1 MRGKMQMKNMFKY
14 YLSNKRRGISLIFV
28 MALTVFSI
36 YFVTSLVQSIFST
49 VEYSNIA
56 CLNDFSFV
64 YPVGGSS
71 FLQNET
77 VEKIKNDDSVENAYP
92 ILLEYT
98 VINNIF
104 GTTSGYVAFMEE
116 ADIREIF
123 DDFSLTVTEGRLPE
137 ENSYELIMHEDMLK
151 NKGLSVG
158 DTFGSAVDEGEQ
170 IDGKYMIT
178 GAFSGD
184 SYMAFGTKSY
194 RQKELE
200 ELGLDF
206 KNTTFGLLVT
216 PKTDLDTMNN
226 MLDTMSHNEAAAMTL
241 SYAQKTLKD
250 NVSSIKFLMG
260 VIVIVIAVSISAAVC
275 IVLETTYN
283 DRMEEFGILYAI
295 GYKKSWLFRNI
306 IAEIV
311 VLVFISWILGLI
323 LSYGVL
329 SLVAKSV
336 FEPMGQI
343 LSIFSIQS
351 LLYTIIVMAVFV
363 VVTILVTI
371 LKFAKKDLIAII
383 EMR

>member
-1 MRGKMQMKNMFKY
+1 MKNMFKY

-92 ILLEYT
+92 VLLEYT

-104 GTTSGYVAFMEE
+104 GTTSGYVAFMDE

-123 DDFSLTVTEGRLPE
+123 DDFSLTVTEGRLPK

-216 PKTDLDTMNN
+216 PKADLDAMNI
-226 MLDTMSHNEAAAMTL
+226 MLDTMSHDEAAAMTL

-250 NVSSIKFLMG
+250 NVSSIKFLMA

-336 FEPMGQI
+336 FEPMGQM
-343 LSIFSIQS
+343 LSIVSIQS
-351 LLYTIIVMAVFV
+351 LLYTIIVTAVFV